1 MDILAR
7 TLIALA
13 VAALILAPAASASHT
28 EDRCTG
34 GKTIS
39 QNSSARLY
47 KVGDSLIGCLWSR
60 DERVDLDTDYD
71 DDYVTSYGW
80 SDARLGGRFAAWM
93 HHDEDISCKAECP
106 PGYGLPSYEIVRG
119 DLRSEATESVDGVP
133 AGSTLSV
140 NRRGAVT
147 WLESLGGGQR
157 EVHAWDRDGHRV
169 LDAGPIRR
177 ASYSLRGNV
186 LRWTNGDSSHA
197 VTLR

>member
-28 EDRCTG
+28 KGRCTG

-39 QNSSARLY
+39 QNGSARLY
-47 KVGDSLIGCLWSR
+47 QVGDSLLGCVWSR

-80 SDARLGGRFAAWM
+80 SDARLGGRFAAWV
-93 HHDEDISCKAECP
+93 HRDEDISCKAACP
-106 PGYGLPSYEIVRG
+106 PGYGLPTYQIMRG
-119 DLRSEATESVDGVP
+119 DLSSEDTESVAGVP
-133 AGSTLSV
+133 AGSTLAV

-147 WLESLGGGQR
+147 WLESLGGGRR

-169 LDAGPIRR
+169 LDTGPVRR
-177 ASYSLRGNV
+177 ASYSLRGSV
-186 LRWTNGDSSHA
+186 LRWTNGDATHV